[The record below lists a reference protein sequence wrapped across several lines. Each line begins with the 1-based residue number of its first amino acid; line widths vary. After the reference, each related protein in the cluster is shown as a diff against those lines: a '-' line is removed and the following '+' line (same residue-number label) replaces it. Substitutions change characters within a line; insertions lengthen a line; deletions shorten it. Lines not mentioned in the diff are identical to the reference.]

1 MDAMRLKRAFAAL
14 TAFTAFAVASVP
26 AVAQTCTPD
35 QSVAV
40 LDQYCD
46 ALPTSS
52 GPSAPTGAG
61 QHASGPQLMDV
72 LAPPAVARLR
82 ESGSAGKALLLLA
95 AMAPVGPGPGAAAR
109 RSEVRRAARDVV
121 ASGDLQAPTGDA
133 ESLATGLAKASG
145 NVIGGAFRWGLVIS
159 TLGLAGM
166 SWMRFRTRLRV

>member
-1 MDAMRLKRAFAAL
+1 MDAVRLKRALAAL
-14 TAFTAFAVASVP
+14 TAFTAFAVASP
-26 AVAQTCTPD
+26 AFAQTCTPD

-52 GPSAPTGAG
+52 GPSAPTGVG

-95 AMAPVGPGPGAAAR
+95 AMAPVGRGPGVAA
-109 RSEVRRAARDVV
+109 SGVRRAARDVV
-121 ASGDLQAPTGDA
+121 ASGDLHAPTGDA

>member
-52 GPSAPTGAG
+52 GPSAPTGVG

-95 AMAPVGPGPGAAAR
+95 AMAPVGRGPGVAA
-109 RSEVRRAARDVV
+109 SGVRRAARDVV
-121 ASGDLQAPTGDA
+121 ASGDLHAPTGDA

>member
-52 GPSAPTGAG
+52 GASAPGVG
-61 QHASGPQLMDV
+61 QHASGPPLMDV

-95 AMAPVGPGPGAAAR
+95 AMAPVGRGPAAAER
-109 RSEVRRAARDVV
+109 RSEVRRAAREVV
-121 ASGDLQAPTGDA
+121 ASGDLDAPTGDA